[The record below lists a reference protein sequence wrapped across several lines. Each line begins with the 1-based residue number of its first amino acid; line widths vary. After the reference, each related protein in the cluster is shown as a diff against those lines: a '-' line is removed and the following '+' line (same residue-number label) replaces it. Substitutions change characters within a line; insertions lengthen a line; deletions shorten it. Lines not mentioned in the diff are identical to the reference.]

1 MGHPER
7 PRHSVSVAAVITD
20 DSGRVLVVQRRDTSK
35 WEIPG
40 GILELDETVQA
51 GMRREVE
58 EETGVVAEPDRLT
71 GVYKNIR
78 LGVVALVF
86 RAHLVSGRPGP
97 TEESAAV
104 AWWTPDEVAER
115 MSETFAVR
123 VLDALDSTDVAVRV
137 HDGVRVLSEDVLPT
151 TL

>member
-1 MGHPER
+1 MTQLER

-20 DSGRVLVVQRRDTSK
+20 SAGRILVVQRRDTGT

-40 GILELDETVQA
+40 GILELNESMHA

-58 EETGVVAEPDRLT
+58 EETGLIVEPDRLT
-71 GVYKNIR
+71 GVYKNLR

-86 RAHLVSGRPGP
+86 RAHILIGEPRP

-104 AWWTPDEVAER
+104 DWWTADDVTAR

-123 VLDALDSTDVAVRV
+123 VLDALDSTDVAIRL
-137 HDGVRVLSEDVLPT
+137 HNGVQLINEEVLG
-151 TL
+151 